1 MEKTNHRIL
10 IVDDEPVWHSV
21 VRQAFIEDYEFEGA
35 ASIERMWD
43 KLEKSGAF
51 DLLLLDLKL
60 DSTQKN
66 IGLDLIA
73 PIKEKYPQVPI
84 IIATNENDPDVI
96 LEAMETGAKG
106 YLIKS
111 AYNKEK
117 WTQKIQYAIQA
128 QKAPEALSK
137 VKELENT
144 VFDFTKKEQ
153 DEKYTFIWGDTN
165 TSSLVDKIEPI
176 KSLPIYN
183 LLITGEI
190 GSGKEVL
197 ARYLHKKGN
206 RSTKPFVSINL
217 SNISSGDMKEV
228 LFGNIRKGILG
239 CFKKAEGG
247 ILLLEGIGEIS
258 EETQMLLLDFYGTRN
273 IQPVEHDK
281 SEKIDVVVIAST
293 RRSLKYLQSDTRFDQ
308 TLLKRMTMQHIDI
321 PPLRERKGDIIPIIE
336 HYLSVYLKV
345 PNSQNM
351 LSEEVQTI
359 LLSYDWPGNIREL
372 RYTIDYM
379 ILKKRLLDKPQID
392 KDCLPYEVMNTN
404 GTTSFQADVNIE
416 AWATL
421 FDGIDDQDIW
431 HLALEIQVLYEHE
444 MSALLEHRSK
454 MPLKLWIGL
463 LDWIRKVKE
472 HKNNASTAP
481 ILAHL
486 KILESQYPQASALLN
501 RLESQFL
508 KFVVNA
514 TAN

>member
-1 MEKTNHRIL
+1 MEKSNQRVL

-21 VRQAFIEDYEFEGA
+21 VRKTFAEDYEFEGA
-35 ASIERMWD
+35 ASIESMWD

-60 DSTQKN
+60 DNTQKN
-66 IGLDLIA
+66 IGLDLIS

-96 LEAMETGAKG
+96 LEVMETGAKG

-117 WTQKIQYAIQA
+117 WTQKIQKAIQD
-128 QKAPEALSK
+128 QKATEALSK
-137 VKELENT
+137 VKELEHT
-144 VFDFTKKEQ
+144 VSDFTKKEQ
-153 DEKYTFIWGDTN
+153 DEKYTFIWRDTN

-392 KDCLPYEVMNTN
+392 KDCLPCEVMNTN
-404 GTTSFQADVNIE
+404 GATSFQADVNIE
-416 AWATL
+416 AWASL
-421 FDGIDDQDIW
+421 FDGIDDQKIW
-431 HLALEIQVLYEHE
+431 REALNIQIMYECE
-444 MSALLEHRSK
+444 MSRLFVDRSN
-454 MPLKLWIGL
+454 MPSKLWIDL
-463 LDWIRKVKE
+463 VSWTFKVDK
-472 HKNNASTAP
+472 HKKGESP
-481 ILAHL
+481 VDILAHL
-486 KILESQYPQASALLN
+486 RELESQYPQASALLN

-508 KFVVNA
+508 KLV
-514 TAN
+514 

>member
-1 MEKTNHRIL
+1 MEKSNHRIL
-10 IVDDEPVWHSV
+10 IVDDEPLWHDNIS
-21 VRQAFIEDYEFEGA
+21 QAFVEDYEFEEA

-43 KLEKSGAF
+43 KLEKSSAF

-66 IGLDLIA
+66 IGLDLIV
-73 PIKEKYPQVPI
+73 PIKEKYPQLPI
-84 IIATNENDPDVI
+84 IIATMEKDSDVI
-96 LEAMETGAKG
+96 IEAMEAGARTFLFKDQ
-106 YLIKS
+106 LL
-111 AYNKEK
+111 K
-117 WTQKIQYAIQA
+117 WAQKIQKAIQD
-128 QKAPEALSK
+128 QKAIEALSK

-144 VFDFTKKEQ
+144 VSDFTKKEQ
-153 DEKYTFIWGDTN
+153 DEKYTFIWRDTN
-165 TSSLVDKIEPI
+165 TLSLINKIEPI

-190 GSGKEVL
+190 GSGKEVV
-197 ARYLHKKGN
+197 ARYLHKESSK
-206 RSTKPFVSINL
+206 RSKKPFVSINL

-247 ILLLEGIGEIS
+247 ILLLDGIGEIS
-258 EETQMLLLDFYGTRN
+258 EETQKLLLDFYGTRN
-273 IQPVEHDK
+273 IQPVGHDK

-293 RRSLKYLQSDTRFDQ
+293 RRSLKDLESDTNFNQ
-308 TLLKRMTMQHIDI
+308 ILLKRMRMQHIDI
-321 PPLRERKGDIIPIIE
+321 PPLRERKDDIIPIIE

-345 PNSQNM
+345 TDSQNM
-351 LSEEVQTI
+351 LSEDVQTI

-379 ILKKRLLDKPQID
+379 ILKKRLLHKTQID
-392 KDCLPYEVMNTN
+392 KDCLPYEVLNTN
-404 GTTSFQADVNIE
+404 GATSFQADVNIE
-416 AWATL
+416 AWASL

-431 HLALEIQVLYEHE
+431 REALNIQIMYECE
-444 MSALLEHRSK
+444 MSLLFVDRSN
-454 MPLKLWIGL
+454 MPSKLWIGL
-463 LDWIRKVKE
+463 VSWTFKVDKYKKGE
-472 HKNNASTAP
+472 SHVD

-508 KFVVNA
+508 KLV
-514 TAN
+514 